1 MHLSHVKV
9 HHTLAPAQRFN
20 AEACPYI
27 TAVLNTGTHSTNI
40 LKRKVCSDAAHKN
53 KQHWH
58 FSSITGWHCPHRDCR
73 NHRGD
78 ATICDLIFS
87 RRCSYSEIC
96 LCVCF
101 LVQVPCCFTAD
112 ATVSGCF
119 VAICGRINWTKIFWK
134 ILKVKK
140 TQSTPVMSVRKKK
153 CLGDLVSFSDT
164 ICGMP
169 CPPAHYLL
177 PSPAT
182 VCLLLC
188 FFCIPHLCVPLPHLL
203 LQPTATVNVFKRSSR
218 CTQFF
223 SCWYD
228 TSYNN

>member
-153 CLGDLVSFSDT
+153 VFGWSSFFFRHHLWYALTSCPLLTALTCNCLFASVFFLHSPSL
-164 ICGMP
+164 C
-169 CPPAHYLL
+169 A
-177 PSPAT
+177 PSPPPT
-182 VCLLLC
+182 PTYSNCK
-188 FFCIPHLCVPLPHLL
+188 CI
-203 LQPTATVNVFKRSSR
+203 
-218 CTQFF
+218 
-223 SCWYD
+223 
-228 TSYNN
+228 

>member
-40 LKRKVCSDAAHKN
+40 LKRKVCSDKN

-140 TQSTPVMSVRKKK
+140 TQSTPVMSVREKKVF
-153 CLGDLVSFSDT
+153 GWSSFFFRHHLWY
-164 ICGMP
+164 
-169 CPPAHYLL
+169 AL
-177 PSPAT
+177 PSCPLLTALT
-182 VCLLLC
+182 CNCLFASVFFLHSPSLC
-188 FFCIPHLCVPLPHLL
+188 APSPPPTPTYSNCKCI
-203 LQPTATVNVFKRSSR
+203 
-218 CTQFF
+218 
-223 SCWYD
+223 
-228 TSYNN
+228 

>member
-27 TAVLNTGTHSTNI
+27 TAVLNTGTHSNI

-53 KQHWH
+53 KLHWH
-58 FSSITGWHCPHRDCR
+58 FSSITGWHCRHRDCR

-140 TQSTPVMSVRKKK
+140 TQSTPDMSVRKKK

-169 CPPAHYLL
+169 CLL
-177 PSPAT
+177 PT
-182 VCLLLC
+182 TYC
-188 FFCIPHLCVPLPHLL
+188 PHLQLFVCFR
-203 LQPTATVNVFKRSSR
+203 VFSAFPISV
-218 CTQFF
+218 CPFP
-223 SCWYD
+223 
-228 TSYNN
+228 TSYSNLQQL